1 MPDTV
6 HAQAI
11 NETEILY
18 EISLSIGRTLELEA
32 MLKQSLGTLMRL
44 CNCNAA
50 VVLRYQVDCE
60 ECKRLISLEA
70 PIAWDKVYVAPRNI
84 ANKPEYV
91 QFRESLALPMRIC
104 EISAWTQGLPRAAPG
119 AVAGQTFYAFNLPDF
134 GVLVL
139 HRTGEAMRETFVQSL
154 QKLMDKL
161 AYSAKACLYEAELKH
176 QMEAA
181 QAANVAKSRFLA
193 NMSHEIRTP
202 MNGILGMLD
211 IVLETPLEKSQQDY
225 LRLAKLSAQHLLG
238 IINQVL
244 DISKIEAN
252 KVDLHEEVLDLVD
265 FIGKVMQTQSALAL
279 AKDIQLHYRLGA
291 KLPRYVTADRVRL
304 QQILVNLLGN
314 ALKFTERGSVT
325 LEANALDSDAGDQC
339 LLSFHIKDT
348 GIGIPQDKLVR
359 IFDAFEQVDTQRNRK
374 YEGTGLGL
382 AITKQ
387 LVELMQGQI
396 SVGSELGKGSQFTV
410 KLPLPL
416 ADPAAIIDTAPP
428 HCPQIRKVLFVDDE
442 PINRE
447 VFAAMM
453 QIIDLP
459 HEICS
464 SGPEAIFRLKWAREA
479 QEPFDLVFM
488 DSHMPG
494 MDGYTAAEQIIKNG
508 LLEGH
513 QILILTASALK
524 EESERCKELDLLGYL
539 TKPIALNDLRAV
551 FAQNARLNAPPQDV
565 SALAQTTRPLAILLA
580 EDNQINQ
587 MVALKLLEKIHAQ
600 CSVAN
605 NGAEAVRMAQEKDF
619 DLILMDIM
627 MPVMDGIEAI
637 RCIRE
642 DAQTHG
648 RPFVPIIAMTAN
660 TMKGDKEYYLSEG
673 VQGYVAKPVE
683 PSALYLEI
691 ERVVAEH
698 PVSHRVKKSARLS
711 GLDDLLAL
719 GDADTEDTWRHLPD
733 VAPNMETA
741 QSSDAIPTEAPLL
754 LDWDRAVKQLGGE
767 AAILST
773 ALTMFTEGLPQT
785 FEDMR
790 QAFADQDIARL
801 ALLAHTLKSQCAT
814 FCAAPAQAAALN
826 LEQLC
831 KAKETP
837 AQIEAALKQLL
848 RELEALDTAI
858 QSTAQQRQPIES
870 AQRTRL
876 A

>member
-50 VVLRYQVDCE
+50 VVLRYQVDCDD
-60 ECKRLISLEA
+60 CKRLVSLEA
-70 PIAWDKVYVAPRNI
+70 PIVWDKVYAAPRNI
-84 ANKPEYV
+84 ANKPDYA
-91 QFRESLALPMRIC
+91 QFRQSLNLPARIC
-104 EISAWTQGLPRAAPG
+104 EINVWAQGLPRSAPG
-119 AVAGQTFYAFNLPDF
+119 GSAEHTFYAFNLPEF

-139 HRTGEAMRETFVQSL
+139 HRTGEAMRDTFVQSL

-161 AYSAKACLYEAELKH
+161 AYSAKACLYDAELKH

-181 QAANVAKSRFLA
+181 QAANIAKSRFLA

-279 AKDIQLHYRLGA
+279 AKEIQLQYRLGSG
-291 KLPRYVTADRVRL
+291 LPRYVTADRVRL

-325 LEANALDSDAGDQC
+325 LEANAQDTDAEERC
-339 LLSFHIKDT
+339 LLTFHIKDT
-348 GIGIPQDKLVR
+348 GIGIPPEKLER

-382 AITKQ
+382 AITRQ

-396 SVGSELGKGSQFTV
+396 SVSSELGKGSQFSV

-416 ADPAAIIDTAPP
+416 ADPATIIDTAPP

-442 PINRE
+442 PINRD

-479 QEPFDLVFM
+479 QQPFDLVFM

-494 MDGYTAAEQIIKNG
+494 MDGYTAAEQIINSG
-508 LLEGH
+508 LLSGR

-551 FAQNARLNAPPQDV
+551 FAQNARLSAHPEEAVKAGQNA
-565 SALAQTTRPLAILLA
+565 RPLEILLA

-587 MVALKLLEKIHAQ
+587 MVALKLLEKIHAH
-600 CSVAN
+600 CSVAH

-637 RCIRE
+637 RCIRKE
-642 DAQTHG
+642 AHAQA

-673 VQGYVAKPVE
+673 VQGYVGKPIE
-683 PSALYLEI
+683 PAALYLEI
-691 ERVVAEH
+691 ERVVAAY
-698 PVSHRVKKSARLS
+698 PVSQSGERRVRLS

-719 GDADTEDTWRHLPD
+719 ADADKEDT
-733 VAPNMETA
+733 APSSTA
-741 QSSDAIPTEAPLL
+741 NTPAADTPLL
-754 LDWDRAVKQLGGE
+754 LDWERAVKQLGGE
-767 AAILST
+767 EAILIT
-773 ALTMFTEGLPQT
+773 ALQMFAERMPQT
-785 FEDMR
+785 FTEVR
-790 QAFADQDIARL
+790 QAFAGQDMGQL

-814 FCAAPAQAAALN
+814 FCAAPAQAAALR

-831 KAKETP
+831 KAKEAP
-837 AQIEAALKQLL
+837 AAIEVALTQLL

-858 QSTAQQRQPIES
+858 QSTAQQRQPIQS